1 MWAQSLPPQARSP
14 RVRHPDRTKCTGVL
28 GAVKNEGPWGGAHA
42 PFLTA
47 PARAGSITRKVGMK
61 KRAAP
66 GRTKKLRDNKM
77 DRTLPL
83 DKNCPI
89 QACSPTFSG
98 LASATARHT
107 PNTNAPS
114 MVRRRRR
121 LGRVLDLGH
130 QSGRCISRRCEEQ
143 SCNRRNL
150 PIGSEAHV
158 LPGDA
163 RGVRCSYGAPLAV
176 RRQSLLWDRLPT
188 AVVHGW
194 RRVGSRCGR
203 PCP

>member
-1 MWAQSLPPQARSP
+1 VAGSRYKHGFDAVSENGPAASELRRRCVWLHHGSGLLNPPNTSMWAQSLPPQARSP

-89 QACSPTFSG
+89 QACSFSD

-121 LGRVLDLGH
+121 LGGVLDLGH
-130 QSGRCISRRCEEQ
+130 QSASSLRT
-143 SCNRRNL
+143 
-150 PIGSEAHV
+150 V
-158 LPGDA
+158 LP
-163 RGVRCSYGAPLAV
+163 S
-176 RRQSLLWDRLPT
+176 
-188 AVVHGW
+188 
-194 RRVGSRCGR
+194 
-203 PCP
+203 